1 MLKHDFMKL
10 SRISLALVA
19 FCGILSCTNP
29 KITFTWEDDE
39 AFAHKAW
46 KGERLFAQAVLET
59 PEDLTDVTVRPTVL
73 WSGLRV
79 IDASCVQAQFTRQVM
94 SDVLQDG
101 YRQCGRR
108 APGQFDSL
116 LVADLIDTVRRVD
129 VAGGSVQTVWVT
141 VEVPR
146 DAKPGIYRGEIS
158 LRGTGMVRRRLPLE
172 FEVVDRELPEP
183 SEWKFHLDLWQNP
196 YSVARYHAVELWS
209 EEHFELM
216 EPVMRRL
223 ADAGQKVITTTI
235 LNRPWNGQTEDAY
248 GSMVRKIR
256 KADGKWEY
264 DYSVFD
270 KWVSFMMDI
279 GIDDYISCYSMI
291 PWKLEFDYFD
301 EATGRDTTFVA
312 AASSKEYKLYWG
324 RFLSDFAAHLRSK
337 GWFEK
342 TIIAMDERPA
352 KAMLAA
358 FETIFTAD
366 PDFKVSLAGNWHP
379 ELERDLFDYCVG
391 FRQGTP
397 AEVVKKRQGEGR
409 ISTWYTCCAERFPN
423 SFMVS
428 PLEEGV
434 WIGWRTLAAGYDG
447 YLRWSY
453 NHWTKDPVADARFR
467 TWPAGDCYFVYPG
480 GRSSRR
486 FDRIV
491 EGIQDYEKARILM
504 AEWKAAGDTLKL
516 QTMQQA
522 LNKFTYET
530 LESEGAAP
538 AVRLAKSALD
548 Q

>member
-1 MLKHDFMKL
+1 MLKHDIMKTP
-10 SRISLALVA
+10 RTSLLLAAL
-19 FCGILSCTNP
+19 CSLISCTNP
-29 KITFTWEDDE
+29 EIIFTWEDDE
-39 AFAHKAW
+39 ALSHKAW
-46 KGERLFAQAVLET
+46 RGERLFAQAVLET
-59 PEDLTDVTVRPTVL
+59 PEDITGVTVRSTRL
-73 WSGLRV
+73 WSGLNA
-79 IDASCVQAQFTRQVM
+79 INAGCVKAQFTSQVM
-94 SDVLQDG
+94 ADVLQDG

-108 APGQFDSL
+108 SPGQFDSL
-116 LVADLIDTVRRVD
+116 YVADMIDTIRTAD
-129 VAGGSVQTVWVT
+129 VAGGSTQTVWVT

-146 DAKPGIYRGEIS
+146 DAKPGLYRGEIL
-158 LRGTGMVRRRLPLE
+158 LRGTGMVKRRLPLE
-172 FEVVDRELPEP
+172 FEVVDRDLPEP

-196 YSVARYHAVELWS
+196 YSVARYHGVELWS
-209 EEHFELM
+209 EEHFKFM
-216 EPVMRRL
+216 DPVMRRL
-223 ADAGQKVITTTI
+223 ADAGQKVITTTF

-248 GSMVRKIR
+248 GSMIRKIR
-256 KADGKWEY
+256 KADGEWEY

-270 KWVSFMMDI
+270 KWVTYMMGL

-291 PWKLEFDYFD
+291 PWKLEFDYYD
-301 EATGRDTTFVA
+301 EASGKDTSFVA
-312 AASSKEYKLYWG
+312 EAGSKEYKLYWG
-324 RFLSDFAAHLRSK
+324 RFLSDFAAHLRAR

-352 KAMLAA
+352 KAMLSA
-358 FETIFTAD
+358 FETIYTAD
-366 PDFKVSLAGNWHP
+366 PDFKVSLAGKWHP
-379 ELERDLFDYCVG
+379 ELERELFDYCVN

-397 AEVVKKRQGEGR
+397 AEVVKKRQGEGK

-453 NHWTKDPVADARFR
+453 NHWTKDPVSDARFR

-486 FDRIV
+486 FDKIV

-504 AEWKAAGDTLKL
+504 EEWEAAGDTLKL
-516 QTMQQA
+516 QTLRNA
-522 LNKFTYET
+522 LEAFTYEN

-538 AVRLAKSALD
+538 AVRRAKSALD